1 MKKSTARK
9 QKHGHVGHLPE
20 VDEPVTPAP
29 AAASAEPPAAEEPAQ
44 QVAAEPEPKKIP
56 ASVEASLREQFGG
69 DEAIEKAVAILS
81 EKLSTDPRFNFFL
94 FGMSRDDHG
103 DKHRTFLSV
112 ALGGQDGATKA
123 DLMDKFSRLFDQGL
137 QDRHFDVVLHHLRDT
152 MKELDFSDDLTASV
166 LTASGET
173 RKSLFCR

>member
-20 VDEPVTPAP
+20 VDESVTPTP
-29 AAASAEPPAAEEPAQ
+29 ATASAEPPATEEPERQA
-44 QVAAEPEPKKIP
+44 VAEPAPKQAP
-56 ASVEASLREQFGG
+56 ASVETSLHEQFGG

-112 ALGGQDGATKA
+112 ALGGQDSATKA

>member
-20 VDEPVTPAP
+20 VDAPVTPAP
-29 AAASAEPPAAEEPAQ
+29 TADSVEPPAVEEPAQ
-44 QVAAEPEPKKIP
+44 QVAAEPEPTL
-56 ASVEASLREQFGG
+56 ATTSFQATLHEQFGG

-94 FGMSRDDHG
+94 FGMSRDDQG
-103 DKHRTFLSV
+103 DKHRTFLSM
-112 ALGGQDGATKA
+112 ALGGQDSATKV
-123 DLMDKFSRLFDQGL
+123 DLMNKFSRLFDHGL
-137 QDRHFDVVLHHLRDT
+137 QDRHFDVVLHHLRET
-152 MKELDFSDDLTASV
+152 LRELDFSDDLAASV

-173 RKSLFCR
+173 RKSLFGR